1 MKKILGLTLA
11 SFLLAGTALAD
22 DDCNEPTANWQPR
35 ETLQKMLEDQGWQV
49 KRIKVDDGCYEA
61 KGVDGAGNRVEAT
74 YTPAS
79 LKLRELQIKFANE
92 ESAGRYL
99 QALTP
104 KR

>member
-1 MKKILGLTLA
+1 
-11 SFLLAGTALAD
+11 
-22 DDCNEPTANWQPR
+22 
-35 ETLQKMLEDQGWQV
+35 
-49 KRIKVDDGCYEA
+49 
-61 KGVDGAGNRVEAT
+61 VEAT

-92 ESAGRYL
+92 ESAARYL